1 MRQILLPAVCD
12 ATPTTPGGSLD
23 ARRPSS
29 SDEFDSVRPG
39 PQVADAAVE
48 QLLAEVVE
56 ETQPHPEKLYNEL
69 RGTGAI
75 VTGGA
80 TGIGR
85 AIALELARHG
95 VHIAFNYLD
104 SGDGTIAAAAE
115 RTAAELRQMVTVVCR
130 QCDVRHREAV
140 EAFVAEAD
148 QALSGLHI
156 LINNAGIAKDRA
168 LWRMDDDEWRD
179 VLEVNLTGS
188 FNMIRAVAPI
198 LRAQQHGKIVNVAS
212 VHGLRSEF
220 GLSNYAASKAGVIGL
235 TRSAAVEL
243 GPSNINVNAV
253 APGYIR
259 TTRLTRGV
267 SPEILDRARERTVLG
282 RLGDP
287 HDVANVVVFL
297 CSERARHITGAVIPV
312 DGGHTL

>member
-1 MRQILLPAVCD
+1 LY
-12 ATPTTPGGSLD
+12 
-23 ARRPSS
+23 ARRRQSPDDFTGSS
-29 SDEFDSVRPG
+29 G
-39 PQVADAAVE
+39 PQVADRAVE

-56 ETQPHPEKLYNEL
+56 DTQPQPERLYDEL
-69 RGTGAI
+69 FGTGAI

-85 AIALELARHG
+85 ATSLELARHG
-95 VHIAFNYLD
+95 VHIAFNYFD
-104 SGDGTIAAAAE
+104 YGDGRIEAEAE
-115 RTAAELRQMVTVVCR
+115 RTANELRQLEVTVVCR
-130 QCDVRHREAV
+130 PCDVRDAEAV
-140 EAFVAEAD
+140 GAFVAEAD

-156 LINNAGIAKDRA
+156 LVNNAGIARDRA
-168 LWRMDDDEWRD
+168 LWRMEDDEWRD
-179 VLEVNLTGS
+179 VLETNLTGA

-198 LRAQQHGKIVNVAS
+198 LRAQQHGKIVNIAS

-220 GLSNYAASKAGVIGL
+220 GLSNYAASKAGLIGL

-259 TTRLTRGV
+259 TTRLTDGV
-267 SPEILDRARERTVLG
+267 SPEVLDRARERTVLA

-287 HDVANVVVFL
+287 QDVANVVVFL
-297 CSERARHITGAVIPV
+297 CSERARHLTGAVIPV
-312 DGGHTL
+312 DGGHML